1 MARLFK
7 KSVSDINIRKFIN
20 KDTKELEYLFKNS
33 NKKLEGLTVIEAER
47 RIALDNLRKLTQ
59 ELKEGRLHY
68 NNESKLNF
76 FTK

>member
-7 KSVSDINIRKFIN
+7 KSVSDFDIRHFIN
-20 KDTKELEYLFKNS
+20 KNTNELEYLFKNS
-33 NKKLEGLTVIEAER
+33 RNKLEGLTVIEAER
-47 RIALDNLRKLTQ
+47 QLALDNLRKLTQ

-68 NNESKLNF
+68 NNEPKLNF